1 MTGVEGGLDGS
12 WWREWDGSWTGDP
25 ERSSRFWQPGEPGE
39 PGGGNG
45 PSASPLILGPT
56 DPTRQLSHLQIPCC
70 GGCAT
75 PATALWAETERRQGG
90 GRLCDSLAGMLS
102 PAVLGI
108 PTVVPTRRT
117 TCPGL
122 RLIKI
127 GSTRNPERPT
137 QIIPQPNLGF
147 QNSIS
152 YSHCPVST
160 SNTCSFHVQV
170 AAKTPVV
177 DGKETGSSPRQFN

>member
-75 PATALWAETERRQGG
+75 PATAGSLDYAWPLPAL
-90 GRLCDSLAGMLS
+90 GRNGATPRG
-102 PAVLGI
+102 
-108 PTVVPTRRT
+108 R
-117 TCPGL
+117 
-122 RLIKI
+122 KI
-127 GSTRNPERPT
+127 
-137 QIIPQPNLGF
+137 
-147 QNSIS
+147 
-152 YSHCPVST
+152 V
-160 SNTCSFHVQV
+160 
-170 AAKTPVV
+170 
-177 DGKETGSSPRQFN
+177 